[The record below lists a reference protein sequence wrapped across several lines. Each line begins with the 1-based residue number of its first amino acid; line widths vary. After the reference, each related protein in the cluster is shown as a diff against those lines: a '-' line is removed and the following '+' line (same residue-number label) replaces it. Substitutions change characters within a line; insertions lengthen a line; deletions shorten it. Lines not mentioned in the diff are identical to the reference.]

1 MNSKAWLVG
10 NCCLSIDMRQSVL
23 QTVLI
28 ADRNIYL
35 VFLHFVISKK
45 SWFGLFDWN
54 YNVYQN
60 SISCSSWYLLCPHS
74 CLLFICL
81 YCIVQFCFSS
91 LVIICFNN
99 LHFFFNYNF
108 QPNLFLAH
116 GKKDFYSL
124 QRPQVVSRLQYFGP
138 ILFVILCVLILLKYI
153 SFIHTCQLST
163 GNDVSGCY
171 CRHYFP
177 FFLSQDLFKQKLIF

>member
-1 MNSKAWLVG
+1 MNPILNPNIEPQYWTKYWTQYWAPILNQILNPNIEHQYWTSI
-10 NCCLSIDMRQSVL
+10 LSPIL
-23 QTVLI
+23 NT
-28 ADRNIYL
+28 NI
-35 VFLHFVISKK
+35 
-45 SWFGLFDWN
+45 FDWN

-60 SISCSSWYLLCPHS
+60 FNSCSSWYLLCPHS
-74 CLLFICL
+74 CLLFLCL

-124 QRPQVVSRLQYFGP
+124 HETTVVSRYTLDQYY
-138 ILFVILCVLILLKYI
+138 LLYI
-153 SFIHTCQLST
+153 MCAYFAEIYFIHSYY
-163 GNDVSGCY
+163 G
-171 CRHYFP
+171 
-177 FFLSQDLFKQKLIF
+177 